1 MWRGHNGY
9 LFFLKLITPEINV
22 LVFFNTEYLKV
33 TINGNK
39 KQDTNFKIP
48 RKNDQRQ
55 YNPYSKE
62 NNRKHKY
69 RKRDEEKKVKHII
82 SIMTKK

>member
-1 MWRGHNGY
+1 MAIKSRTQ
-9 LFFLKLITPEINV
+9 I
-22 LVFFNTEYLKV
+22 
-33 TINGNK
+33 
-39 KQDTNFKIP
+39 FKIP

-55 YNPYSKE
+55 YNPHSKE
-62 NNRKHKY
+62 NNGKHKY